1 MNINYLFYFEQE
13 SNDLVNVEDIHQ
25 PVEDHAST
33 PGNEFINMLLFCIDN
48 CRWWTI
54 ILILHNS
61 TAEHVDAGNTEQ
73 VEPRQDNDENDAMP
87 TLIKKKPL

>member
-1 MNINYLFYFEQE
+1 MNINYLFLFEQE
-13 SNDLVNVEDIHQ
+13 SNDPVNVEDVHR
-25 PVEDHAST
+25 PDEDHASI

-48 CRWWTI
+48 CRWWTL

-73 VEPRQDNDENDAMP
+73 VEPV
-87 TLIKKKPL
+87 